1 VDGGEHMNDFIMR
14 TISESSQDGSMEV
27 IRKRTSEGYAC
38 IMIKVLGYQL
48 TFENNDYNN
57 YEQQVLELAKMMD
70 KIANNS
76 CLLSEIKP

>member
-1 VDGGEHMNDFIMR
+1 MNDFIMR